1 MKVSE
6 VMTPNPECV
15 ESSVALS
22 EAASK
27 LFELDVRHLPVVDG
41 GLLVG
46 ILSDR
51 DFLEAKNVIDD
62 SPLTGEFDGDTRQV
76 RSIMRSEPYSVN
88 AEAELS
94 ELIELMLEQ
103 KLSAVPVVDSQHAV
117 VGIVSYIDIL
127 NAVRESV

>member
-15 ESSVALS
+15 ESSLGLS
-22 EAASK
+22 EAAGK

-51 DFLEAKNVIDD
+51 DFLEAKRDLQD
-62 SPLTGEFDGDTRQV
+62 TPLTGEFDGDTRQV
-76 RSIMRSEPYSVN
+76 HSIMRSDPYSVN
-88 AEAELS
+88 ADTELS
-94 ELIELMLEQ
+94 ELIDLMLEQ

-127 NAVRESV
+127 SAIRESV